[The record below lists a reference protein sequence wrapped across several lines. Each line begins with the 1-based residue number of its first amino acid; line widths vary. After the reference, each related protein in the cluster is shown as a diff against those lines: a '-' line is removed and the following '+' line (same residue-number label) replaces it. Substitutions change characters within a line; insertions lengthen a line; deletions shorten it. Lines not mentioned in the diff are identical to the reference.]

1 MTQLELFLDL
11 GLALAIG
18 LLIGV
23 ERGWKTREAEE
34 GGRFAGLRTF
44 GLIGLLGGVW
54 GLIAREVDPVLL
66 GFALLGFTGLMGL
79 GYYLGVQ
86 RDRDYGFTTEA
97 AALVAFALGALVQLG
112 HPAAAAAMAVVT
124 VTLLSFKVVVHGWLR
139 RLEPQELHAT
149 LQLLLISV
157 VLLPIL
163 PDRGYGP
170 WQALNPYIIWWMVV
184 LIAAISLFG
193 YFAVKIAGP
202 DRGILFTSAFGGLA
216 ASTAV
221 TLSLARMGR
230 ENADLQPLLAAG
242 VLLASSTM
250 FPRLLLVVAAVNPA
264 LLPTLLVPVGVMALV
279 GYVAALLLWRNA
291 TRLPARVR
299 LAHPF
304 ELATAMKFGAV
315 LALVMLLSV
324 ALREWYGDLGVYLLA
339 AASGIAD
346 VDAITLSLAGM
357 VPGTLLA
364 GVAAYGIVIAALVN
378 TTVKGLLVVFIAG
391 GSMARRTA
399 LAVTAVVLSG
409 MIATLATAPMA
420 G

>member
-44 GLIGLLGGVW
+44 GLIGLLGGLW
-54 GLIAREVDPVLL
+54 GLIAREVDTLLL

-79 GYYLGVQ
+79 GYYLGTRREQ
-86 RDRDYGFTTEA
+86 DYGFTTEA

-112 HPAAAAAMAVVT
+112 QPAAAAAMAVVT

-139 RLEPQELHAT
+139 RLEPQELRAT

-170 WQALNPYIIWWMVV
+170 WQALNPYVIWWMVV

-202 DRGILFTSAFGGLA
+202 GRGILFTAAFGGLA

-230 ENADLQPLLAAG
+230 ENAELQPLLAAG

-250 FPRLLLVVAAVNPA
+250 FPRLLVVVAVVSPA
-264 LLPTLLVPVGVMALV
+264 LLPFLLVPVGVMAGV
-279 GYVAALLLWRNA
+279 GYLAALLLWRSA
-291 TRLPARVR
+291 DRLPARVR

-304 ELATAMKFGAV
+304 ELATAVKFGAV

-357 VPGTLLA
+357 VPGTLLG

-409 MIATLATAPMA
+409 MAATLATAPMA